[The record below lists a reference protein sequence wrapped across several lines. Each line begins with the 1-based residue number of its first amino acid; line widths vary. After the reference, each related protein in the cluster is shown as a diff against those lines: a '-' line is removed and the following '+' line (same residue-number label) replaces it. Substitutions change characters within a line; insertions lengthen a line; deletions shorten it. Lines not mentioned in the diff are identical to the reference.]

1 MRIHRLFSSRVLR
14 GYASTYDRGLSPAVV
29 PTRRRAVE
37 LGAKTL
43 KRLERDRI
51 GLLLGVGAL
60 SGPTSLVLCDRGLVF
75 GRRGRVYS
83 SCGLGRARR
92 GLPGPRRGSRASGEA
107 TGDFGG
113 ARGCSNRRPRG
124 CEGASTAR
132 RASTPAPR
140 LPSASGAQEKL
151 HRSAPQA
158 LIRGSV
164 RERSERTLRSQRRTA
179 AVPPSATLPP

>member
-1 MRIHRLFSSRVLR
+1 MIEVCLLRLCEHVGEPSNWAQTLSSALDEI
-14 GYASTYDRGLSPAVV
+14 GFDFYSGLGLCLGQ
-29 PTRRRAVE
+29 RA
-37 LGAKTL
+37 LGCATW
-43 KRLERDRI
+43 
-51 GLLLGVGAL
+51 
-60 SGPTSLVLCDRGLVF
+60 GLVF
-75 GRRGRVYS
+75 GRRGRVNS

-140 LPSASGAQEKL
+140 LPSASGAQENSTVGSSGVVRVFPGMV
-151 HRSAPQA
+151 HASNRSAQ
-158 LIRGSV
+158 
-164 RERSERTLRSQRRTA
+164 
-179 AVPPSATLPP
+179 PSFAP